1 MSVLPLMIGMFA
13 IMYFLIIR
21 PQQKQR
27 KDREA
32 LLAAVKK
39 GDRVVTSSGIYGTV
53 VGLSEHTVTL
63 KVAEQVKLEFERS
76 AIGRIVPAA
85 GDKESSSLDAPE
97 PRAPHRP
104 RGRGDRPVGLVSL
117 PARKSINL
125 GLDLQ
130 GGIHLVLGVDVD
142 KALEAQ
148 VERAGD
154 TVRAELEKKGIAVS
168 KIERRGITDLVIQI
182 ASPQSWDD
190 GAGDVRARSWAP
202 STARRPTRPPAG
214 SC

>member
-1 MSVLPLMIGMFA
+1 MVDLAYAMGPSPAGGGNGGGIMSILPLMIGMFA

-39 GDRVVTSSGIYGTV
+39 GDRVVTSSGLFGTV

-85 GDKESSSLDAPE
+85 GEKESS
-97 PRAPHRP
+97 
-104 RGRGDRPVGLVSL
+104 G
-117 PARKSINL
+117 
-125 GLDLQ
+125 
-130 GGIHLVLGVDVD
+130 
-142 KALEAQ
+142 
-148 VERAGD
+148 
-154 TVRAELEKKGIAVS
+154 
-168 KIERRGITDLVIQI
+168 
-182 ASPQSWDD
+182 
-190 GAGDVRARSWAP
+190 
-202 STARRPTRPPAG
+202 
-214 SC
+214 

>member
-1 MSVLPLMIGMFA
+1 MVDLAYAMGPSPAGGGNGGGIMSVLPLMIGMFA

-39 GDRVVTSSGIYGTV
+39 GDRVVTSSGLFGTV

-85 GDKESSSLDAPE
+85 GEKESS
-97 PRAPHRP
+97 
-104 RGRGDRPVGLVSL
+104 G
-117 PARKSINL
+117 
-125 GLDLQ
+125 
-130 GGIHLVLGVDVD
+130 
-142 KALEAQ
+142 
-148 VERAGD
+148 
-154 TVRAELEKKGIAVS
+154 
-168 KIERRGITDLVIQI
+168 
-182 ASPQSWDD
+182 
-190 GAGDVRARSWAP
+190 
-202 STARRPTRPPAG
+202 
-214 SC
+214 